1 MKGEGAETTTMTTTN
16 AGGLPELERK
26 ITTVEEFLPVRE
38 RYRAAG
44 TRLVCTNGCFDLLHA
59 GHLQSLTQAR
69 AQGDKL
75 LVLVNADASVRSLK
89 TPDRPLVDEQN
100 RARLLAALA
109 CVDHVVIFAGERC
122 DRVLAAVKPDV
133 YTKGADYTLATLN
146 QDERRAVEE
155 NGGEIRFIPLVP
167 GLSTSNLVK
176 KIRRSDPE
184 KILSA
189 AFSFL
194 RNEQGEVL
202 LVRNCYEG
210 HKIRWGL
217 PGGGQLRGESLTATA
232 VREAQEE
239 TGLEI
244 RIERYVGL
252 IERINPNGIHLLCHQ
267 FAAAIVGGALQV
279 RPDEEQVIGAEY
291 FTAAKIRD
299 WPEKILGR
307 EYVYRYAAGDPNY
320 PRYVNMGEDEE

>member
-1 MKGEGAETTTMTTTN
+1 MTLRPGNEHKGIAMATTP
-16 AGGLPELERK
+16 ASDLDQK
-26 ITTVEEFLPVRE
+26 IVTLEEFLPIRTA
-38 RYRAAG
+38 YRAAR

-59 GHLQSLTQAR
+59 GHLQSLTLAR

-75 LVLVNADASVRSLK
+75 LVLLNADASVRSLK
-89 TPDRPLVDEQN
+89 TPDRPLVDENN

-109 CVDHVVIFAGERC
+109 CVDHVLIFNDPRC
-122 DRVLAAVKPDV
+122 DRVLAAVQPDV
-133 YTKGADYTLATLN
+133 YVKGADYTLATLN
-146 QDERRAVEE
+146 QDERRAVEGH
-155 NGGEIRFIPLVP
+155 GGEIRFIPLVP

-176 KIRRSDPE
+176 KIRRTDPE

-194 RNEQGEVL
+194 RDAQGRIL

-217 PGGGQLRGESLTATA
+217 PGGGQLRGEPLEATA
-232 VREAQEE
+232 IREAREE

-244 RIERYVGL
+244 RPERYVGL
-252 IERINPNGIHLLCHQ
+252 IERINPTGIHLLCHQ
-267 FAAAIVGGALQV
+267 FAATVVGGELQV

-291 FTAAKIRD
+291 FTAAQIRAL
-299 WPEKILGR
+299 PEKVLGR
-307 EYVYRYAAGDPNY
+307 EYVYRYASGDPDY
-320 PRYVNMGEDEE
+320 PRYVNMREDEE

>member
-1 MKGEGAETTTMTTTN
+1 MGAM
-16 AGGLPELERK
+16 PEWESK
-26 ITTVEEFLPVRE
+26 ITTLEEFLPVRA

-59 GHLQSLTQAR
+59 GHLQSLWQAR

-75 LVLVNADASVRSLK
+75 LVLLNADPSVRSLK

-109 CVDHVVIFAGERC
+109 CVDHVLIFEGARC
-122 DRVLAAVKPDV
+122 DRVLAAVQPDV
-133 YTKGADYTLATLN
+133 YTKGADYTLETLN
-146 QDERRAVEE
+146 QDERRAVEGH
-155 NGGEIRFIPLVP
+155 GGEIRFIPLVP

-176 KIRRSDPE
+176 KIRRTDPE

-194 RNEQGEVL
+194 RNAAGEIL

-217 PGGGQLRGESLTATA
+217 PGGGQLRGEPLEATA

-239 TGLEI
+239 TGLVI
-244 RIERYVGL
+244 RPERYVGL
-252 IERINPNGIHLLCHQ
+252 IERINPHGIHLLCHQ

-291 FTAAKIRD
+291 FSAEKIRA

-307 EYVYRYAAGDPNY
+307 EYVYRYAVGAPDY